1 MFKAL
6 LLVFIIIPIIEIALL
21 IQVSEVIGGWSTIAL
36 VIITAFIGAKLV
48 KQQGTDALK
57 NVQTQMAQGQMPAQD
72 LFSGLC
78 VIIAGV
84 LLVTPGIVT
93 DIFGFLLLTPLIRNK
108 MAAGILKQVAAKG
121 ASSGGH
127 GFHFSSGGFN
137 QSPFNQEQNQENS
150 QGQTYENE
158 PQVPKPKVL
167 EGEFQRKE

>member
-21 IQVSEVIGGWSTIAL
+21 IQVSEVIGGWSTVAL
-36 VIITAFIGAKLV
+36 VIVTAFIGAKLV

-93 DIFGFLLLTPLIRNK
+93 DIFGFLLLTPLVRNK

-121 ASSGGH
+121 TSSGAQ

-137 QSPFNQEQNQENS
+137 QSPFNQAQNPESN

-158 PQVPKPKVL
+158 PQAPKPKVL

>member
-21 IQVSEVIGGWSTIAL
+21 IQVSEIIGGWSTIAL
-36 VIITAFIGAKLV
+36 VVITAFIGAKLV

-93 DIFGFLLLTPLIRNK
+93 DIFGFLLLTPLVRNK

-121 ASSGGH
+121 ASSGAQ
-127 GFHFSSGGFN
+127 GFHFSSGGFDKN
-137 QSPFNQEQNQENS
+137 TFNQDRNQENN

-158 PQVPKPKVL
+158 APEQKPKVL
-167 EGEFQRKE
+167 EGEYQRKD